1 MLHNENNKTRMEK
14 TQQLKGILTDL
25 DNKELTKHQA
35 HFLICDLFSVSI
47 TEGKL
52 CEICEC
58 NDATLITEHCQNCD
72 EYIINGEHN

>member
-1 MLHNENNKTRMEK
+1 MDNRKKIEE
-14 TQQLKGILTDL
+14 ILLNDYGCFDDFTVDKL
-25 DNKELTKHQA
+25 
-35 HFLICDLFSVSI
+35 CVLFSVSI